1 MVKDIFKAAQAFLLL
16 AITLATALAQESSL
30 LWKVSGNG
38 LQKDSYLF
46 GTIHLICK
54 DEFKVDDRIL
64 AAFNESERLVM
75 ELDVSDPQLMAKMQ
89 QISVNPGM
97 KNLQSDLDP
106 EDAKILDEFLIAH
119 YGVGLAQLGV
129 LKPFILSTMAM
140 VKTITCEELQGYE
153 PFFVEE
159 ATKSKKSIVGL
170 ETPEYQIGIFDQ
182 IPQDAQLSELI
193 KMLKEGTGGEEYRK
207 LVTQYFAEDING
219 LYELMNADGTMKEF
233 REIMLDNRNVAWVS
247 KLEEE
252 MKAKKLF
259 IAVGA
264 GHLGGE
270 KGLVSLLREAGY
282 QVTPIAK
289 Q

>member
-233 REIMLDNRNVAWVS
+233 REIMLDNRNVAWIS

>member
-1 MVKDIFKAAQAFLLL
+1 
-16 AITLATALAQESSL
+16 
-30 LWKVSGNG
+30 
-38 LQKDSYLF
+38 
-46 GTIHLICK
+46 
-54 DEFKVDDRIL
+54 
-64 AAFNESERLVM
+64 
-75 ELDVSDPQLMAKMQ
+75 
-89 QISVNPGM
+89 
-97 KNLQSDLDP
+97 P

-207 LVTQYFAEDING
+207 LVTQYFAE
-219 LYELMNADGTMKEF
+219 
-233 REIMLDNRNVAWVS
+233 
-247 KLEEE
+247 
-252 MKAKKLF
+252 
-259 IAVGA
+259 
-264 GHLGGE
+264 
-270 KGLVSLLREAGY
+270 
-282 QVTPIAK
+282 
-289 Q
+289 